1 MATSIICYIIFNHD
15 EVCSMDYDTPLFRV
29 THDILSD
36 DTSVNILTMMKVYW
50 LHDKCNVERKDS
62 GKSEVS
68 RYIMHEQEY
77 DINITYSNTHIAP

>member
-1 MATSIICYIIFNHD
+1 
-15 EVCSMDYDTPLFRV
+15 MDYDTPLFRV

-36 DTSVNILTMMKVYW
+36 NTSINILAMMKVDG
-50 LHDKCNVERKDS
+50 LTDVCNVERKDS

-77 DINITYSNTHIAP
+77 DITSSNTHIAP